1 MTIAANVATQ
11 MRHYVVSG
19 LCSLLMTKHNLNEPT
34 ENQCAVQLK
43 TAQAVETQFQL
54 SVSNKIQEK

>member
-19 LCSLLMTKHNLNEPT
+19 LCSLLMTKHNLNEPIK
-34 ENQCAVQLK
+34 NKCAVQFK

-54 SVSNKIQEK
+54 NAPIKI